1 MGFMK
6 KILFQKSP
14 DQRVRYPRRLP
25 HFSEDSIARI
35 KTIVSGFV
43 YCPEFGECV
52 CVCVCVC
59 GSRAGRMI
67 SIVFVS

>member
-1 MGFMK
+1 MK
-6 KILFQKSP
+6 KILFQKSA
-14 DQRVRYPRRLP
+14 DQRVRYPRWLP

-52 CVCVCVC
+52 CVWR
-59 GSRAGRMI
+59 GAGGMI
-67 SIVFVS
+67 SICFMKRAC